1 MPVDPDTR
9 IGGDGAGGAFPQTR
23 WTAILGARS
32 GDAVRENLD
41 GLIRIYWKPVYRY
54 IRFEWSK
61 SNEEAKD
68 LAQAF
73 FASLLERDSLR
84 DVAPEKGRFRSFL
97 KAALR
102 NFLLQAKRDAGRL
115 KRKGSAAG
123 SAVLAVPEKLPDL
136 KAATP
141 EEAFDREWAHAV
153 LDAALERLRG
163 EFAARGK
170 AADFELFREFY
181 FGEGERLSYEQLGEK
196 HCMSKFDVGN
206 RLKAAR
212 ARFREIALSLIRDTV
227 LDGPGDDS
235 EAEFRELFG
244 GGL

>member
-1 MPVDPDTR
+1 VDPETR
-9 IGGDGAGGAFPQTR
+9 IGGDAAAFPATR
-23 WTAILGARS
+23 WTAVLGARS
-32 GDAVRENLD
+32 GEAVRENLD
-41 GLIRIYWKPVYRY
+41 SLIRVYWKPVYRF

-73 FASLLERDSLR
+73 FASLLERESLR
-84 DVAPEKGRFRSFL
+84 EVAPEKGRFRSFL

-115 KRKGSAAG
+115 KRKGALP
-123 SAVLAVPEKLPDL
+123 AVCPEDLPDL

-153 LDAALERLRG
+153 LDAALERLREDLRDG
-163 EFAARGK
+163 EA
-170 AADFELFREFY
+170 FELFREFY
-181 FGEGERLSYEQLGEK
+181 FGDGERLSYEQLAEK
-196 HCMSKFDVGN
+196 HGMKKFDVGN

-212 ARFREIALSLIRDTV
+212 ARFREIALALIRDTV
-227 LDGPGDDS
+227 LEGGDP